1 MTAAVKLGLGL
12 LVLIACMGLS
22 LATGATWISPSAI
35 VRSVWQPD
43 ALSAIEHVLL
53 DTRLTRT
60 LMAVAVGSSLAV
72 AGALMQA
79 LTRNP
84 LASPGLFGINA
95 GATFSIIACS
105 SLFALSS
112 MSQWLWCAF
121 IGAAVAG
128 TIVWI
133 IGNRGQGSL
142 NPLRIVLA
150 GAAITALFTAFS
162 QALLVVNQDGLDTVL
177 FWLAGSLSERDLAT
191 AAPLL
196 ICVVVA
202 LAGSLV
208 LAGQV
213 NVLNT
218 GESIATALGQRTGLI
233 RLLMSIVIIVLA
245 GSAVALAGS
254 IGFIGLLVP
263 HMVRKTLS
271 IDHRWLL
278 PGCALLGATLLLL
291 ADTLARVVIVPQEVP
306 VGVMTALFG
315 APFFIALV
323 RRGHVMDRHLTLRY
337 RGFSRQFSLTALIRL
352 LIGATLTL
360 LIALGSL
367 AVGKI
372 NLSPATLLNVFTGQA
387 DASLVFIVEQLRMPR
402 LVLAALVGAA
412 LAVSGS
418 SCKASSAIRW
428 LRRTC
433 WVSPAVPVRRQCCIC
448 HFSRLHW
455 GAIPAFGGDLRCRP
469 CRTGHL
475 SAGVESGRFTIAHG
489 VDRGRGVGPAGSG
502 DDIRSGVQP
511 ADHYLVGLCLADRER
526 VWCQLAGASRPG
538 GLAGADFAAA
548 GAARPTG
555 AHAAAR

>member
-1 MTAAVKLGLGL
+1 MTVAVKLGLGL
-12 LVLIACMGLS
+12 LLLVACMGLS
-22 LATGATWISPSAI
+22 LTTGATWISPADI
-35 VRSVWQPD
+35 VRGVWQPD
-43 ALSAIEHVLL
+43 ALSGIEHVLL

-95 GATFSIIACS
+95 GATFAIIACS
-105 SLFALSS
+105 SLLTLSS

-128 TIVWI
+128 TIVWV

-177 FWLAGSLSERDLAT
+177 FWLAGSLSERELST

-196 ICVVVA
+196 VCVVVGLVGA
-202 LAGSLV
+202 LL

-218 GESIATALGQRTGLI
+218 GEAIATALGQRTGLI
-233 RLLMSIVIIVLA
+233 RLMMSVVIIALA

-278 PGCALLGATLLLL
+278 PGCAVLGATLLLL
-291 ADTLARVVIVPQEVP
+291 ADTLTRVVIVPQEVP

-323 RRGHVMDRHLTLRY
+323 RRGARY
-337 RGFSRQFSLTALIRL
+337 G
-352 LIGATLTL
+352 
-360 LIALGSL
+360 
-367 AVGKI
+367 
-372 NLSPATLLNVFTGQA
+372 
-387 DASLVFIVEQLRMPR
+387 
-402 LVLAALVGAA
+402 
-412 LAVSGS
+412 
-418 SCKASSAIRW
+418 
-428 LRRTC
+428 
-433 WVSPAVPVRRQCCIC
+433 
-448 HFSRLHW
+448 
-455 GAIPAFGGDLRCRP
+455 
-469 CRTGHL
+469 
-475 SAGVESGRFTIAHG
+475 
-489 VDRGRGVGPAGSG
+489 
-502 DDIRSGVQP
+502 
-511 ADHYLVGLCLADRER
+511 
-526 VWCQLAGASRPG
+526 
-538 GLAGADFAAA
+538 
-548 GAARPTG
+548 
-555 AHAAAR
+555 